1 MRDTPHTKL
10 LAGGA
15 VGAAIAASVCCIGP
29 LLLALLGLGGGAL
42 LLKLAPY
49 RPYFLAATGLILAG
63 AFYVTY
69 RRAPAEHCEPGTA
82 CASSGSR
89 KGQKIVL
96 WIVTGTVLLL
106 ATFPYY
112 SKYLL

>member
-1 MRDTPHTKL
+1 MRDTANTKL

-42 LLKLAPY
+42 LVKLEPY
-49 RPYFLAATGLILAG
+49 RPYFLAATGSILAG

-82 CASSGSR
+82 CGPGSR
-89 KGQKIVL
+89 RGKKVVL
-96 WIVTGTVLLL
+96 WIVTGIVLLL
-106 ATFPYY
+106 AAFPYY